1 MIALPGIDRVGR
13 IMLAIIGALAV
24 LALLALILSNR
35 TSPLAALILV
45 PVAAALLAGLGGAI
59 PAYVLAGIGK
69 IAPVAGMFIF
79 AILFFGIMTDAGLL
93 APLVGLVLRLVGER
107 PRRIAIGTALLA
119 LLIHLDGSGAVCFLI
134 TIPALRPLYDR
145 LGMDRRVLACTASL
159 AAGVNFLPWTGPTL
173 RASAALKVPAAQLF
187 VPMIGVQAAGLAFVF
202 AAAWWL
208 GGREER
214 RIAADIPLPRSAG
227 VATISDGAVALHE
240 DTALRRPRLM
250 PLNVLLTLA
259 VVGTMIAGLVEPVV
273 AFMIGTALALM
284 INYPDAAQQRARID
298 AHARAALLMAGV
310 LFAAGAFTGI
320 LNGSGMIRAMAE
332 AVAQHIP
339 DGVGGSLPVLLGVA
353 SMPLSLLFDPDSFYF
368 GVLPVL
374 AEVGTRF
381 GHAPA
386 TMAQAA
392 LLGQMTTGF
401 PVSPLTPAT
410 FLVAGL
416 SGIELGAHQR
426 FAIPWLFAATLVMV
440 AAALLIGVLPL

>member
-1 MIALPGIDRVGR
+1 
-13 IMLAIIGALAV
+13 MLAIIGALAV

-187 VPMIGVQAAGLAFVF
+187 VPMIGVQAAGLGFVF

-208 GGREER
+208 GLREER
-214 RIAADIPLPRSAG
+214 RIAAGIPLPKSAG
-227 VATISDGAVALHE
+227 ATMASDAASVLHE
-240 DTALRRPRLM
+240 DAALRRPRLM

-320 LNGSGMIRAMAE
+320 LNGSGMIRAMAQ
-332 AVAQHIP
+332 AVARHVP

-353 SMPLSLLFDPDSFYF
+353 SMPLSLVFDPDSFYF